1 MKKPKKR
8 KLLLK
13 SKSQRNNLIKRNIIR
28 KIKKSIEIEEELNFF
43 IFIKFT
49 FIIFLII
56 IFFYFYSNKPKT
68 KNFDPIRIFESR
80 FNNTPIEI
88 CNEENT
94 KHICYTNKQ
103 GYYSD
108 ILEHKNGTICISEN
122 IVIEP
127 TKGKLSGLVYKGPVD
142 RNNYGYPLLSKRIF

>member
-56 IFFYFYSNKPKT
+56 IFFYFYFYSHKPKT
-68 KNFDPIRIFESR
+68 KTETKFFE
-80 FNNTPIEI
+80 NNIKYSLYEKYKNIIQGNSTCEI
-88 CNEENT
+88 LD
-94 KHICYTNKQ
+94 Q
-103 GYYSD
+103 
-108 ILEHKNGTICISEN
+108 
-122 IVIEP
+122 
-127 TKGKLSGLVYKGPVD
+127 
-142 RNNYGYPLLSKRIF
+142 